1 MQPKQEKRHIVDVL
15 FVLALFA
22 VFALSALILV
32 VLGANIYKSTVASM
46 SQNFESRTACSYIS
60 EKVRQ
65 NDIYDSIYIDTLE
78 NCEALVFSKDVY
90 GSVYATYIYFH
101 DGELKELF
109 MRAGSNIGSDPLEA
123 GTSIMELQDFHL
135 EYVNNNLLAITLTTT
150 EGETKTIYTALH
162 SGAKEVAQ

>member
-32 VLGANIYKSTVASM
+32 ILGANIYKSTVSSM
-46 SQNFESRTACSYIS
+46 SRNFESRTASSYIA
-60 EKVRQ
+60 EKIRQ
-65 NDIYDSIYIDTLE
+65 NDVYDSIYIDSLE
-78 NCEALVFSKDVY
+78 GHEALVFSKDVY

-109 MRAGSNIGSDPLEA
+109 MRVGSNIGSAPLEA
-123 GTSIMELQDFHL
+123 GTTIMKLQDFQPK
-135 EYVNNNLLAITLTTT
+135 YIDDNLLAITLVTA
-150 EGETKTIYTALH
+150 EGETKTVYSALRC
-162 SGAKEVAQ
+162 GAKEVVE